1 MMEKKKLSSKEV
13 VADLKKLFE
22 YDENNRNVIVAEK
35 DDSVTFMVNKQYL
48 ERFEV
53 IERLRD
59 YFEDKY
65 IDSGQCRIESLTF
78 VYTVFFIEKI

>member
-1 MMEKKKLSSKEV
+1 MEKKKLSRKEV

-22 YDENNRNVIVAEK
+22 YDENNRNVIVDEEN
-35 DDSVTFMVNKQYL
+35 DSVTFMVNKQYL
-48 ERFEV
+48 GRFEV
-53 IERLRD
+53 IERLKD

-65 IDSGQCRIESLTF
+65 IDGGQCRIESLTV